1 VTTAVLGDSHGA
13 HMLPAIGDALA
24 RRGEFAVH
32 IGQSGCPP
40 LMGVRRISD
49 DGQNAC
55 DEVDGAMIESIG
67 ANRGIRRVIIAFRH
81 TSYMHDNRIAQYRV
95 PGTTS
100 AAEAVV
106 LGLDRTVTYL
116 VERHKE
122 VWLLLDVPELDFDI
136 NECVGRPFSF
146 TRRSSRRQPCSV
158 PRDRVVE
165 QQRTFREAVGRLEA
179 NIPSFHVFDPLPY
192 ICDAVQCYAAREDQ
206 VFYTDEH
213 HLSVEGAGLF
223 TEQLKF

>member
-1 VTTAVLGDSHGA
+1 
-13 HMLPAIGDALA
+13 
-24 RRGEFAVH
+24 
-32 IGQSGCPP
+32 
-40 LMGVRRISD
+40 
-49 DGQNAC
+49 
-55 DEVDGAMIESIG
+55 MIESIG

-81 TSYMHDNRIAQYRV
+81 TSYMHDNRIAQYRAS
-95 PGTTS
+95 GTTS
-100 AAEAVV
+100 AAEAVF
-106 LGLDRTVTYL
+106 LGLDRTVTYF

-146 TRRSSRRQPCSV
+146 TQRSPRQPCSV

-165 QQRTFREAVGRLEA
+165 QQKTFREAVRRLEA
-179 NIPSFHVFDPLPY
+179 NFPSFHVFDPLPY

-206 VFYTDEH
+206 VFYTDAD
-213 HLSVEGAGLF
+213 HLSVAGAGLF